1 MSDHEDSAIIL
12 LTVNNS
18 NNCNDESDTQIEQSS
33 QNQTETNH
41 GPQHPSSK
49 KPSSMFLFISASM
62 AALGGL
68 LFGYDIGII
77 ATALPQITK
86 EFSLLCY
93 QQEMVVSLMLVG
105 ALFASLVGGN
115 VLIKQ

>member
-1 MSDHEDSAIIL
+1 MSDHEDSAVIL

-18 NNCNDESDTQIEQSS
+18 NNCNDESDTQIEPN
-33 QNQTETNH
+33 QNQTETNEN
-41 GPQHPSSK
+41 GSK

-77 ATALPQITK
+77 STALPHITK
-86 EFSLLCY
+86 EFSLLCH

-105 ALFASLVGGN
+105 ALFASLVGGMYKIYPLLN
-115 VLIKQ
+115 IE

>member
-1 MSDHEDSAIIL
+1 MSDHEDSTIIL
-12 LTVNNS
+12 LTVNNG

-33 QNQTETNH
+33 QNQAETNH
-41 GPQHPSSK
+41 GPHVSSK
-49 KPSSMFLFISASM
+49 KPSSMFLFISAGM